1 MKKIIIGSRESVLAM
16 AQTKILQEYIEKN
29 CPGISVEILAMK
41 TTGDSILEKRLEML
55 ERQGIP
61 FEIVP
66 GVSSALAVPTYF
78 GIPATHRDLASSVHI
93 VTGHRR
99 EGKKLQ
105 INFRALKEAGG
116 TLIFLMGITALHDI
130 VEGLLQA
137 GMNPETPAA
146 ILQRG
151 ACGGQRKIAATLAA
165 LERAAKE
172 QGVSM
177 PAVVVVG
184 DVVSLGEKFAWFEKL
199 PLFGKRYLV
208 TRPKGRSR
216 ELAVK
221 LRELGAE
228 VMELPSIAIR
238 GIHPNP
244 VLREELSRLAEYR
257 YLVFTSPAGVAEF
270 MTELFSMGKD
280 VRCLGGILLAAIGG
294 GTARALREYGLLADL
309 VPEVY
314 SGRALGALLAR
325 HCREGD
331 RVLLARSDI
340 GNPEL
345 LEELQKEKNIAAA
358 DVALYRTL
366 IGEGGS
372 VAEGMEEN
380 MDGVFFT
387 SASTVR
393 GFAAMFSGED
403 FSKVQALCIGEMTGR
418 EAERFGMQV
427 KIAESADVDS
437 LVELAKSVFV

>member
-1 MKKIIIGSRESVLAM
+1 MM
-16 AQTKILQEYIEKN
+16 
-29 CPGISVEILAMK
+29 
-41 TTGDSILEKRLEML
+41 
-55 ERQGIP
+55 
-61 FEIVP
+61 
-66 GVSSALAVPTYF
+66 
-78 GIPATHRDLASSVHI
+78 
-93 VTGHRR
+93 
-99 EGKKLQ
+99 
-105 INFRALKEAGG
+105 
-116 TLIFLMGITALHDI
+116 
-130 VEGLLQA
+130 
-137 GMNPETPAA
+137 
-146 ILQRG
+146 
-151 ACGGQRKIAATLAA
+151 
-165 LERAAKE
+165 
-172 QGVSM
+172 
-177 PAVVVVG
+177 
-184 DVVSLGEKFAWFEKL
+184 DV
-199 PLFGKRYLV
+199 
-208 TRPKGRSR
+208 
-216 ELAVK
+216 
-221 LRELGAE
+221 
-228 VMELPSIAIR
+228 I
-238 GIHPNP
+238 PNP

-314 SGRALGALLAR
+314 SGKALGALLAR